1 MTIMTIERMQYLVTY
16 LNELNAEHHG
26 NDVSLIP
33 DTEYDAL
40 FKELKELETK
50 YDYAILHNSPT
61 RSVGYR
67 VPNSPF
73 APVTHSAP
81 MLSLD
86 NAFNDADLKRFTD
99 ACSSVHPSLTIQYAC
114 ETKLDGLALTLVY
127 RNGALVSAATRGDG
141 LVGEDVTANAM
152 QIASI
157 PKRLPLDIDIEVRG
171 EVFISRASFNT
182 INKDLANKGQK
193 LYANCRNLAAGSL
206 RQLNSRVTGKRNLS
220 FIAYGSFFSESPS
233 DSYSDSMWELNHL
246 GFITNPQLMIV
257 DSLADIISY
266 CNYISSNRPTLP
278 MDIDGVVIKV
288 NAYSMQQKL
297 GFLSR
302 SPRWAIAFKFPAE
315 SVTTELMDVVFQVGR
330 TGVVTPVGQLDP
342 VFVGGVTV
350 SNATL
355 HNQDEIKRLGLMIGD
370 TVFVERAG
378 DVVPCITGNIVSK
391 RPPHARP
398 IEYPRVCPSC
408 GSGLKT
414 ISNQVAIICPNNSA
428 CPAQLREAIKHFVSR
443 NAMHIEGIGDSTADE
458 LVALGH
464 VKRLSDLYTLTP
476 GQWLSLEHMGAKS
489 VENVI
494 TAIDK
499 AKEVPLHKFLF
510 ALGISDVGLNTSRL
524 LANRFITLEATI
536 NASLVDLVNIPD
548 VGPITARSVVEYF
561 ADIDNTNVINAMLA
575 SGVIVEPAPVTSGN
589 SPLIGKSVVLT
600 GALSISREDMTA
612 RLRAAGA
619 EVKGTVSRTTS
630 YLVAGDKPG
639 GSLAKAQSYGVP
651 VLTEDDMNHLLS

>member
-1 MTIMTIERMQYLVTY
+1 MTIERMQYLVTY

-40 FKELKELETK
+40 FKELKELEAT
-50 YDYAILHNSPT
+50 YHYAVLHNSPT

-73 APVTHSAP
+73 APVKHSAP

-157 PKRLPLDIDIEVRG
+157 PRRLPVNIDLEVRG
-171 EVFISRASFNT
+171 EVLIGRAVFNA
-182 INKDLANKGQK
+182 INTYLADKGQK

-206 RQLNSRVTGKRNLS
+206 RQLNPNVTGSRNLS
-220 FIAYGSFFSESPS
+220 FIAYGVFVDNVGIDVYSESMA
-233 DSYSDSMWELNHL
+233 YLNTL
-246 GFITNPQLMIV
+246 GFITNPQLVVV

-266 CNYISSNRPTLP
+266 CNYVSSNRPTLP

-288 NAYSMQQKL
+288 NAYSTQQKL

-302 SPRWAIAFKFPAE
+302 SPRWAVAFKFPAE

-378 DVVPCITGNIVSK
+378 DVVPCITGNVVSK
-391 RPPHARP
+391 RPSNARP
-398 IEYPRVCPSC
+398 IVFPMRCPSC
-408 GSGLKT
+408 GSGLT
-414 ISNQVAIICPNNSA
+414 SFPNQVAIICPNHSS
-428 CPAQLREAIKHFVSR
+428 CPAQLKEAIKHFVSR

-458 LVALGH
+458 LVSLRH
-464 VKRLSDLYTLTP
+464 VKTLSDLYTVTAD
-476 GQWLSLEHMGAKS
+476 QWLSLEHMGAKS
-489 VENVI
+489 VENI
-494 TAIDK
+494 MSAIDR
-499 AKEVPLHKFLF
+499 AKVVPLHKFLF

-524 LANRFITLEATI
+524 LANRFINLEATI
-536 NASLVDLVNIPD
+536 NASLVDLIAIPD
-548 VGPITARSVVEYF
+548 VGPITARSVVDYF
-561 ADIDNTNVINAMLA
+561 ADINNIRVINAMLA
-575 SGVIVEPAPVTSGN
+575 SGVVVEPAPITISNG
-589 SPLIGKSVVLT
+589 PLVGKSIVLT
-600 GALSISREDMTA
+600 GSLSVSREMMTA

-619 EVKGTVSRTTS
+619 EVKDSVSRTTS
-630 YLVAGDKPG
+630 FLLAGSKPG

-651 VLTEDDMNHLLS
+651 VLTEDDIDKLLA